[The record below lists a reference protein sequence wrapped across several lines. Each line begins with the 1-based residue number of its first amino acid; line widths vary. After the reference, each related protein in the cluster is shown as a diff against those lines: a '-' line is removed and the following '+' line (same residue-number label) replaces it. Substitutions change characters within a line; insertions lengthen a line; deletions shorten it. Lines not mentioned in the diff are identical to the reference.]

1 VNLLELNSVTKKF
14 RGLVAVERLNLS
26 VSKGQ
31 TKSLIGPNG
40 AGKTTA
46 FNLISG
52 ALLPTSGEILFNG
65 QKINGFPPHKL
76 CHLGMARSFQ
86 ITNIF
91 QGLTVFEN
99 VRLSCQGKTGKISL
113 FGSVELLKEQIEETK
128 RILDLTGLSSKRDE
142 LAGNLS
148 HGDQRHLE
156 IGIALASRP
165 TFLLL
170 DEPTAG
176 MNLGER
182 RATIELIKRF
192 KGALTI
198 LLIEHDI
205 DLVFEVS
212 DEIAVL
218 HQGRLLAEGD
228 PSEIKANKEVRKAYL
243 GEESDA

>member
-1 VNLLELNSVTKKF
+1 LLEIRRLTKKF
-14 RGLVAVERLNLS
+14 RGLVAVEALDLS

-40 AGKTTA
+40 AGKTTV
-46 FNLISG
+46 FNMISG
-52 ALLPTSGEILFNG
+52 ALLPNSGEILFNG
-65 QKINGFPPHKL
+65 HRINGFPSHKL
-76 CHLGMARSFQ
+76 CHLGIARSFQ

-99 VRLSCQGKTGKISL
+99 VRLSCQGKTGRISL
-113 FGSVELLKEQIEETK
+113 LGSVDNLKEQAKETG
-128 RILDLTGLSSKRDE
+128 RILDLIGLSEKGDE

-156 IGIALASRP
+156 IGIALASMP

-176 MNLGER
+176 MNLGES
-182 RATIELIKRF
+182 RATIELIKKF
-192 KGALTI
+192 KGTLTI

-218 HQGRLLAEGD
+218 HQGRLLAEGT
-228 PSEIKANKEVRKAYL
+228 PGEIKTNKEVRQAYL
-243 GEESDA
+243 GEEV

>member
-1 VNLLELNSVTKKF
+1 VNLLELKSVTKKF
-14 RGLVAVERLNLS
+14 RGLVAVERFNLT

-46 FNLISG
+46 FNMISG
-52 ALLPTSGEILFNG
+52 ALLPTGGEILFNG
-65 QKINGFPPHKL
+65 RKINGLPPHKL
-76 CHLGMARSFQ
+76 CRLGMARSFQ

-99 VRLSCQGKTGKISL
+99 VRVSCQGKTGKISL
-113 FGSVELLKEQIEETK
+113 FGSVEHLREQIEET
-128 RILDLTGLSSKRDE
+128 RQIIDLVGLSGKRDE

-176 MNLGER
+176 MNLGESR
-182 RATIELIKRF
+182 NTIELIKRF
-192 KGALTI
+192 KGTLTI

-228 PSEIKANKEVRKAYL
+228 PTEIRANAEVRKAYL
-243 GEESDA
+243 GEEV

>member
-1 VNLLELNSVTKKF
+1 VPLLELHSVTKKF
-14 RGLVAVERLNLS
+14 RGLVAVERLDLS

-31 TKSLIGPNG
+31 TKSVIGPNG
-40 AGKTTA
+40 AGKTTV
-46 FNLISG
+46 FNMISG
-52 ALLPTSGEILFNG
+52 ALLPNSGEILF
-65 QKINGFPPHKL
+65 QDEKINGFPPYKL
-76 CHLGMARSFQ
+76 CRLGMARSFQ

-99 VRLSCQGKTGKISL
+99 VRLSCQGKTGKIFL
-113 FGSVELLKEQIEETK
+113 FGSVEHLKEQMDET
-128 RILDLTGLSSKRDE
+128 RRVIDLIGLSDKRDE

-176 MNLGER
+176 MNLEES

-192 KGALTI
+192 KGTLTI

-218 HQGRLLAEGD
+218 HQGRLLAEGV

-243 GEESDA
+243 GEAV

>member
-1 VNLLELNSVTKKF
+1 VNLLELISVTKKF
-14 RGLVAVERLNLS
+14 RGLVAVERLNLT

-52 ALLPTSGEILFNG
+52 ALLPTGGEILFNG

-76 CHLGMARSFQ
+76 CRLGMARSFQ

-113 FGSVELLKEQIEETK
+113 FGSVEHLKGQMDETN
-128 RILDLTGLSSKRDE
+128 RILDLTGLSGKGDE

-156 IGIALASRP
+156 IGIALASKP

-176 MNLGER
+176 MNLAESR
-182 RATIELIKRF
+182 NTIELIKKF
-192 KGALTI
+192 KGTLTI

-228 PSEIKANKEVRKAYL
+228 PSEIKANAEVRKAYL

>member
-1 VNLLELNSVTKKF
+1 MNLLELHSVTKKF
-14 RGLVAVERLNLS
+14 RGLVAVERLDLS
-26 VSKGQ
+26 VPKGQ
-31 TKSLIGPNG
+31 TKSVIGPNG
-40 AGKTTA
+40 AGKTTV

-52 ALLPTSGEILFNG
+52 ALLPNSGEILFNG
-65 QKINGFPPHKL
+65 QKINGFPPYKL
-76 CHLGMARSFQ
+76 CRLGMARSFQ

-99 VRLSCQGKTGKISL
+99 VRLSCHGKTGRISL
-113 FGSVELLKEQIEETK
+113 FGSVEHLKEQMEET
-128 RILDLTGLSSKRDE
+128 RGILDLTGLADKRDE

-176 MNLGER
+176 MNLGES

-192 KGALTI
+192 KGTLTI

-205 DLVFEVS
+205 DLVFAVS

-243 GEESDA
+243 GEEV

>member
-1 VNLLELNSVTKKF
+1 MVNLLELNSVTKKF

-31 TKSLIGPNG
+31 TKSVIGPNG
-40 AGKTTA
+40 AGKTTV
-46 FNLISG
+46 FNMISG
-52 ALLPTSGEILFNG
+52 ALLPNSGEILFDG
-65 QKINGFPPHKL
+65 RKINGFPPHKL
-76 CHLGMARSFQ
+76 CRLGMARSFQ

-99 VRLSCQGKTGKISL
+99 VRLSCQGKTGKIHL
-113 FGSVELLKEQIEETK
+113 FGSVEHLKEQTEEA
-128 RILDLTGLSSKRDE
+128 RHVLDLIGLSDKKDE

-176 MNLGER
+176 MNLGES
-182 RATIELIKRF
+182 RATIELIKKFR
-192 KGALTI
+192 GTLTI

-218 HQGRLLAEGD
+218 HQGRLLAEGL
-228 PSEIKANKEVRKAYL
+228 PSEIKANGEVRRAYL
-243 GEESDA
+243 GEAV

>member
-1 VNLLELNSVTKKF
+1 M
-14 RGLVAVERLNLS
+14 AVERLSLS

-31 TKSLIGPNG
+31 TKSVIGPNG
-40 AGKTTA
+40 AGKTTV
-46 FNLISG
+46 FNMISG
-52 ALLPTSGEILFNG
+52 ALLPTSGEILFDG
-65 QKINGFPPHKL
+65 HKINGFPPYKL
-76 CHLGMARSFQ
+76 CRLGMARSFQ

-99 VRLSCQGKTGKISL
+99 VRLSRQGKTGKISL
-113 FGSVELLKEQIEETK
+113 FGSVEHLEEQMVETR
-128 RILDLTGLSSKRDE
+128 RIIDLIGLSDKRDE

-156 IGIALASRP
+156 IGIALASGP

-176 MNLGER
+176 MNLGES
-182 RATIELIKRF
+182 RATIELIKKF
-192 KGALTI
+192 KGTLTI

-218 HQGRLLAEGD
+218 HQGRLLVQGN
-228 PSEIKANKEVRKAYL
+228 PGEIKANKEVRKAYL
-243 GEESDA
+243 GEEV

>member
-1 VNLLELNSVTKKF
+1 VSLLEINNVTKKF

-31 TKSLIGPNG
+31 TKSVIGPNG
-40 AGKTTA
+40 AGKTTV
-46 FNLISG
+46 FNMISG
-52 ALLPTSGEILFNG
+52 ALLPTSGEIFFEG
-65 QKINGFPPHKL
+65 QKIDGFAPHRL
-76 CHLGMARSFQ
+76 CRLGMARSFQ

-99 VRLSCQGKTGKISL
+99 IRLSCQGRTGRFSL
-113 FGSVELLKEQIEETK
+113 FGSVEHLKEQMEETEQ
-128 RILDLTGLSSKRDE
+128 ILELIGLSEKKDE
-142 LAGNLS
+142 MAGNLS

-176 MNLGER
+176 MNLGES
-182 RATIELIKRF
+182 RATIELIKKF
-192 KGALTI
+192 KGSLTI

-228 PSEIKANKEVRKAYL
+228 PSEIKANKEVRRAYL
-243 GEESDA
+243 GEEV

>member
-1 VNLLELNSVTKKF
+1 MNLLELHSVTKRF
-14 RGLVAVERLNLS
+14 RGLVAVERLNLT

-46 FNLISG
+46 FNMISG
-52 ALLPTSGEILFNG
+52 AYLPTSGEILFNG
-65 QKINGFPPHKL
+65 QKINGFPSHKL
-76 CHLGMARSFQ
+76 CRLGMARSFQ

-113 FGSVELLKEQIEETK
+113 FGSVKHLKEQMDETE
-128 RILDLTGLSSKRDE
+128 RILDLTGLSGKRDE

-156 IGIALASRP
+156 IGIALASKP

-176 MNLGER
+176 MNLGESR
-182 RATIELIKRF
+182 NTLELIKRF
-192 KGALTI
+192 KGTLTI

-228 PSEIKANKEVRKAYL
+228 PSAIKANAEVRKAYL